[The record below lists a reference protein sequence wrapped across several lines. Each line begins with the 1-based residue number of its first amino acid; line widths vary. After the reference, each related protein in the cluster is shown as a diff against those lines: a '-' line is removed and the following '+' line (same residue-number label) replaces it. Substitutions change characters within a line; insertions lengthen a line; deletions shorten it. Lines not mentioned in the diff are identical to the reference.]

1 MLAIVFAVMLQQ
13 ADYGLVVLP
22 PPPPPPASGQV
33 VWEEPSPAPVAA
45 ALVEIPSIPDSAR
58 ADPYGYERA
67 ECSPLIR
74 KASESMEACQARVR
88 TALAANLGDALPPG
102 LAPAGAPDEC
112 RLAGAGDRYA
122 LQCGA
127 PDRPARAD
135 VRPQERICESR
146 PQARPQGGVAW
157 TEECRPADGRPAAE
171 DGLKIRLGGD

>member
-1 MLAIVFAVMLQQ
+1 MLAIVFAVILQQ
-13 ADYGLVVLP
+13 AAPLP
-22 PPPPPPASGQV
+22 AATGQV
-33 VWEEPSPAPVAA
+33 VWEEPAPPPVAA
-45 ALVEIPSIPDSAR
+45 APVEIPAIPDSAR

-88 TALAANLGDALPPG
+88 AALAANLGDALPPG

-112 RLAGAGDRYA
+112 RLAAAGDRYA

-135 VRPQERICESR
+135 VRPQEQTCESR
-146 PQARPQGGVAW
+146 PRARPEGGVAW
-157 TEECRPADGRPAAE
+157 TEECRPADGRAPTQE
-171 DGLKIRLGGD
+171 GLKIKLFGD

>member
-13 ADYGLVVLP
+13 A
-22 PPPPPPASGQV
+22 AAGQV
-33 VWEEPSPAPVAA
+33 VWEEPPPPPPAAPVG
-45 ALVEIPSIPDSAR
+45 IPAIPDSAR

-88 TALAANLGDALPPG
+88 TALAANLGADLPPG
-102 LAPAGAPDEC
+102 LAPAGAPDAG
-112 RLAGAGDRYA
+112 RLAAAGDRYA

-127 PDRPARAD
+127 PDRPARAALA
-135 VRPQERICESR
+135 PQEQTCETR

-157 TEECRPADGRPAAE
+157 TEECRPADGRAPTQ
-171 DGLKIRLGGD
+171 DGLRVRLGGD

>member
-13 ADYGLVVLP
+13 AAPLP
-22 PPPPPPASGQV
+22 APTGQV
-33 VWEEPSPAPVAA
+33 VWEEPASPPAA
-45 ALVEIPSIPDSAR
+45 ATPVEIPAIPDSAR

-88 TALAANLGDALPPG
+88 TALAANLGAALPPG

-112 RLAGAGDRYA
+112 RLAAAGDRYA
-122 LQCGA
+122 LTCGA

-135 VRPQERICESR
+135 VRPQEQTCESR
-146 PQARPQGGVAW
+146 PRARPEGGVAW
-157 TEECRPADGRPAAE
+157 NEECRPADGRAPTQ
-171 DGLKIRLGGD
+171 DGLRINLGRD

>member
-13 ADYGLVVLP
+13 AV
-22 PPPPPPASGQV
+22 PAPTGQV
-33 VWEEPSPAPVAA
+33 VWEEPAPPPVAA
-45 ALVEIPSIPDSAR
+45 APVEIPVIPDSAR

-88 TALAANLGDALPPG
+88 IALAANLGDALPPG
-102 LAPAGAPDEC
+102 LTPASAPNEC
-112 RLAGAGDRYA
+112 RLAAAGDRYA

-135 VRPQERICESR
+135 VRPQEQTCESR

-157 TEECRPADGRPAAE
+157 TEECRPADGRAPTQE
-171 DGLKIRLGGD
+171 GLKFQLGGD

>member
-13 ADYGLVVLP
+13 A
-22 PPPPPPASGQV
+22 AAGQV
-33 VWEEPSPAPVAA
+33 VWEEPPPPPPAAPVG
-45 ALVEIPSIPDSAR
+45 IPAIPDSAR

-88 TALAANLGDALPPG
+88 TALAANLGADLPPG
-102 LAPAGAPDEC
+102 LAPAGAPDAC
-112 RLAGAGDRYA
+112 RLATAGDRYA

-127 PDRPARAD
+127 PDRPARAALA
-135 VRPQERICESR
+135 PQEQRCETR

-157 TEECRPADGRPAAE
+157 TEECRPADGRAPTQ
-171 DGLKIRLGGD
+171 DGLRVRLGGD